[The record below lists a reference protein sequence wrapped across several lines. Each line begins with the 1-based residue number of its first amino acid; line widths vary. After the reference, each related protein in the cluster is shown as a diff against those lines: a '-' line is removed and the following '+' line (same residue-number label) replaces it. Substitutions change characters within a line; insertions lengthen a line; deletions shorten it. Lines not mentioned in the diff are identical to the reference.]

1 MSEPAFLSLYGV
13 ALVIAVLLGLRLKRV
28 AGSAP
33 ARPLSFEEI
42 GFLGGGPVRAAEVAV
57 TALVSEN
64 RARISGHV
72 LYPVGEPNPTTAGS
86 PLQAIVLARLAGGPR
101 RLDDV
106 LLASTGSGAVRELGH
121 RLLGNGLLVAPATR
135 ARRAVLSVLPLF
147 ALAAVA
153 VARLVVEGS
162 TGLLVT
168 ALVVTGGLAVLL
180 LLGPPPLLTRAG
192 SKAYDEATAGL
203 APVDPAE
210 LTARFGLQRA
220 VTRTAGEETS
230 LSAEQAIGQQQ
241 SVRRT
246 AAPAVFDGGQ
256 REPIVVTEPS
266 DEPLPRRRQRV
277 VVVEPQ
283 RWQRRN
289 GWLVAGGW
297 FAGGW
302 LASSWLGEGGDDGD
316 FDFGDFGDFG
326 G

>member
-1 MSEPAFLSLYGV
+1 MSEPVFLLLYGV
-13 ALVIAVLLGLRLKRV
+13 ALAIAVVLGLRLKRV

-57 TALVSEN
+57 AALVSEN
-64 RARISGHV
+64 RARISGDA
-72 LYPVGEPNPTTAGS
+72 LAAVGEPNPTTAGS
-86 PLQAIVLARLAGGPR
+86 PLQAIVLARLASGPH

-106 LLASTGSGAVRELGH
+106 LLASTSSGAVRQLGH
-121 RLLGNGLLVAPATR
+121 RLRGNGLLVAPSTR
-135 ARRAVLSVLPLF
+135 ARRAVASVLPVF

-153 VARLVVEGS
+153 VVRLVVEGS

-168 ALVVTGGLAVLL
+168 ALVVTGGSAVLL

-192 SKAYDEATAGL
+192 SKAYEQATAGL

-210 LTARFGLQRA
+210 LVARFGLQRA
-220 VTRTAGEETS
+220 VTREPP
-230 LSAEQAIGQQQ
+230 AEN
-241 SVRRT
+241 SSSTERSRST
-246 AAPAVFDGGQ
+246 AAPAVFDGEQ
-256 REPIVVTEPS
+256 REPITVVEPS

-316 FDFGDFGDFG
+316 FGDFDFGDFG

>member
-1 MSEPAFLSLYGV
+1 MSEPVFLTLYGL
-13 ALVIAVLLGLRLKRV
+13 ALVLAVLLGLRLKRV

-33 ARPLSFEEI
+33 PEPLSFEEI

-64 RARISGHV
+64 RVRNSDGV
-72 LYPVGEPNPTTAGS
+72 LFAIGSPNPTTAGS
-86 PLQAIVLARLAGGPR
+86 PLQAIVLARLAAGPR

-106 LLASTGSGAVRELGH
+106 LLASTGSAAVRQLGH

-135 ARRAVLSVLPLF
+135 ARRAVVSVLPVF

-168 ALVVTGGLAVLL
+168 ALVVTGGSAVLL

-192 SKAYDEATAGL
+192 SRAYEQATAGL

-210 LTARFGLQRA
+210 LTARFGLQRS
-220 VTRTAGEETS
+220 VTREAVPETYR
-230 LSAEQAIGQQQ
+230 ED
-241 SVRRT
+241 VRRT
-246 AAPAVFDGGQ
+246 AAPAVFDGEQ
-256 REPIVVTEPS
+256 REPIAVVESS

-277 VVVEPQ
+277 VIVEPQ

-297 FAGGW
+297 LAGGW

-316 FDFGDFGDFG
+316 FGDFDFGDFGS
-326 G
+326 